1 MGAWVTETDAGKT
14 PLATDRARGTRI
26 TVMLPD
32 SARLAAERTVK
43 WCANLYQGMGDTK
56 RGRERKGK
64 KKREQL
70 IEQEISSTLGAD
82 ETPPEP
88 EEPVPDVSDPDLENV
103 SVSRAEGTESEAE

>member
-1 MGAWVTETDAGKT
+1 
-14 PLATDRARGTRI
+14 
-26 TVMLPD
+26 
-32 SARLAAERTVK
+32 
-43 WCANLYQGMGDTK
+43 MGDTK

-88 EEPVPDVSDPDLENV
+88 DEEVPEVTDPDLENV
-103 SVSRAEGTESEAE
+103 SVIRAEEPEPGVE